1 MQPTSIADRRHF
13 NVLLVLASV
22 ALSVVA
28 ILRDPII
35 NDDGVFYLML
45 AREAATNGI
54 AASFALF
61 DRPLYPILIALLHQA
76 SGLPLLAGARL
87 LDAALL
93 ALLVVNFTRFAV
105 LLCGERSLA
114 PWIALLVLL
123 FPQLNEYR
131 SFLVRDFGFW
141 ALLFG
146 ALVPLL
152 RYQATQRWQH
162 GLAWAALGAGAAAF
176 RPEAL
181 LYLLLLPLACLRGET
196 KALRAMSAARLYAC
210 IGVLVLPPVLVLAR
224 FDLLQAP
231 VDAIAGTLHAS
242 LRELREGFAAASSS
256 YAANVLDARAQDFA
270 PVSLAA
276 GLLAVLALKS
286 LAVLGPLYC
295 IVLGW
300 GIVSGRAA
308 LPAVARGTWRALLAI
323 ALLIV
328 GCFVLGR
335 QFVTGRYV
343 MMPCLLALVPAAL
356 ALRSLSVAA
365 RQTGRERTFLLVAGI
380 AIVLLLVDGFVSFG
394 PQRDARPQAI
404 AWMRAN
410 LPAGA
415 RVFGNDRVLDHYSG
429 GEFVWDDM
437 MLAEELILG
446 GRAPLAGVD
455 YWILRRDAHDRAL
468 DAALAGYAPRLTPLG
483 SFGDAHRRIEIYR
496 VAPSNP

>member
-1 MQPTSIADRRHF
+1 M
-13 NVLLVLASV
+13 
-22 ALSVVA
+22 
-28 ILRDPII
+28 
-35 NDDGVFYLML
+35 
-45 AREAATNGI
+45 
-54 AASFALF
+54 
-61 DRPLYPILIALLHQA
+61 
-76 SGLPLLAGARL
+76 
-87 LDAALL
+87 
-93 ALLVVNFTRFAV
+93 
-105 LLCGERSLA
+105 
-114 PWIALLVLL
+114 
-123 FPQLNEYR
+123 
-131 SFLVRDFGFW
+131 
-141 ALLFG
+141 
-146 ALVPLL
+146 
-152 RYQATQRWQH
+152 
-162 GLAWAALGAGAAAF
+162 
-176 RPEAL
+176 
-181 LYLLLLPLACLRGET
+181 
-196 KALRAMSAARLYAC
+196 
-210 IGVLVLPPVLVLAR
+210 
-224 FDLLQAP
+224 
-231 VDAIAGTLHAS
+231 
-242 LRELREGFAAASSS
+242 
-256 YAANVLDARAQDFA
+256 
-270 PVSLAA
+270 SLAA